1 VKFLGRDVRRYT
13 ENASHGPAFILYF
26 ARCLWTF
33 KRPLSFL
40 RCYVT
45 KTLPSGR
52 EIQLRNGFRIL
63 LTENPDDV
71 VTAFTIFARREYGHV
86 QDHSIAVDVGANI
99 GLFAMY
105 AAWKGAR
112 KVYAYEPCAESFLC
126 LQASVRANGLEDV
139 IVAQQRVVAD
149 RAGEHLPFPKVS
161 RVTNSVLVGGVPQS
175 GRAAEREDEYEL
187 VESIDLA
194 GILDAHGIEHI
205 NLLKLDCEGSEYDI
219 LFTAPPSV
227 LRSID
232 WLKLEYHKGG
242 ERQIADFL
250 GQFGFRLVKQIPS
263 SPSVGVLWLSRGA
276 SAATSVARTA
286 G

>member
-1 VKFLGRDVRRYT
+1 VKILGRDVSRYAA
-13 ENASHGPAFILYF
+13 NASRGPAFLLYF

-52 EIQLRNGFRIL
+52 EIELRNGFRIL

-71 VTAFTIFARREYGHV
+71 VTAFTIFARREYGDL
-86 QDHSIAVDVGANI
+86 QDHSIVVDVGANI
-99 GLFAMY
+99 GLFAIY

-112 KVYAYEPCAESFLC
+112 KVYAYEPCAESFQC
-126 LQASVRANGLEDV
+126 LQASVRTNGLEDV
-139 IVAQQRVVAD
+139 IVAQQRVVVD
-149 RAGEHLPFPKVS
+149 RAGEYLPFPKVS

-175 GRAAEREDEYEL
+175 GRIAEREDEYEL

-194 GILDAHGIEHI
+194 GIFEAHGIERL
-205 NLLKLDCEGSEYDI
+205 NELKLDCEGSEYDI
-219 LFTAPPSV
+219 LYNAPPSV

-242 ERQIADFL
+242 EGQIADYL
-250 GQFGFRLVKQIPS
+250 GQFGFRLLNQIRS
-263 SPSVGVLWLSRGA
+263 SPSVGVLWLSRG
-276 SAATSVARTA
+276 TA
-286 G
+286 LP